1 MGMLS
6 FGDPCAEVDGD
17 PPRAL
22 QGSRC
27 RAWQDPLGCTSC
39 KGLSGFEGEAGDP
52 CQPLQGGLGGSPVT
66 PTHWLALAVAAEWSR
81 G

>member
-39 KGLSGFEGEAGDP
+39 KGLSGFEREAGDP
-52 CQPLQGGLGGSPVT
+52 CQPLQGGLGG
-66 PTHWLALAVAAEWSR
+66 LL
-81 G
+81 